1 MGGPWRLQVGV
12 IKASNLPKMDTI
24 GTADAYVTLHC
35 PGDHRHLRS
44 KTIKNTLDPEWK
56 EEFTFEIGEGMY
68 DVELLLKVCTSM
80 L

>member
-1 MGGPWRLQVGV
+1 
-12 IKASNLPKMDTI
+12 MDTI

-44 KTIKNTLDPEWK
+44 KTIKNTLNPEWK

-68 DVELLLKVCTSM
+68 DVEMLLKV
-80 L
+80 